1 MENIEFV
8 LPSEIEKRSFQ
19 IIESELNYRGISI
32 PEEQKPITMRVIHT
46 SADFEY
52 AETMKYS
59 EDAVE
64 TAKKLIISGADIVTD
79 TNMAKAG
86 INAKALEKFGGKV
99 HCFMADKDVAEE
111 AKERDI
117 TRATVSMERASK
129 LGKSVIFALGN
140 APTALISL
148 YDMMKK
154 NEYTPA
160 FVIGVP
166 VGFVNVVAAK
176 ELFLNSN
183 VPYII
188 NQGRKGG
195 SNIAAAICNAL
206 LYELGGRS

>member
-19 IIESELNYRGISI
+19 IIESELNYRGIYI

-64 TAKKLIISGADIVTD
+64 TAKKLILSGADIVTD

-99 HCFMADKDVAEE
+99 HCYMADKDVAEE
-111 AKERDI
+111 AKVRSI

-129 LGKSVIFALGN
+129 LGKFVIFALGN